1 MNENT
6 RNSLLLPAFSGIL
19 LTLSFPPIPL
29 GFIAWFALIPLFISL
44 NNCSLKDAFRR
55 GLVFGLVFNAA
66 SMHFVSLNSGT
77 TFLTAFSSYLATVL
91 ILMFFGPL
99 FTLPATLILRK
110 GGKFGLLL
118 LPVIWTAVEYLRS
131 QGEIASPWN
140 IVPLS
145 QANYLPVIQMVSIF
159 GIWGI
164 SFWAAG
170 INVLAIK
177 AYAQPKKWLA
187 VVIVWIVIPFAGGW
201 IVLSQAQ
208 QPEKTIGI
216 LIVQGNIDPAEKW
229 SAGLDEN
236 LDSYQ
241 ELTLSETGADL
252 AVWPEAAVPTNLNLS
267 LFAKNYLREL
277 AREAD
282 VPILTGAL
290 AREYSDD
297 KILKRYNCAYLID
310 PASRAIE
317 RYDKVHLVPGGER
330 IPFQKLIPVLG
341 KMNFGQ
347 AEFTPG
353 DEFKVLEVDSAG
365 FGTMICF
372 ESIFPYMGRRYAR
385 QGVDFLVN
393 ITNDGWYGKSSEP
406 YQHALLTRFRAVENR
421 RSLVRAANTGISYL
435 TDGYGRYIAKSELE
449 TREVVR
455 GSIPIHSGETFYS
468 RHGDVFAKIM
478 LAVTVCLILFSLF
491 GKSKFTILPV
501 VFVMF
506 FIGVNPTEAENRYL
520 TLSSSYSKSL
530 SLGGPA
536 AMEGGILSVPVNP
549 AGFSLYRNSYK
560 PRISVFLNPV
570 GSFIAFQGM
579 QEGEWADD
587 KISYDDA
594 VIPALLLVK
603 GVGVSYRAL
612 NAGLLFGQQYPAGTD
627 FKRFFE
633 YYPIFDGYYNRVFMK
648 LELDEKVHIG
658 ISADM
663 FTTDMELEGWGYSY
677 GVLLKPGKLNAG
689 VFYCKVP
696 DEHQDDVLPG
706 HRLVS
711 ETINAGVSWQ
721 PFEMMKLYGGLR
733 NISEKNSEAFLE
745 PHGGIEAVPWKH
757 TAIRAGYYLEDG
769 SDNAFSFG
777 LGICDLNDFR
787 ALDDVTPVREYLLD
801 YSMSLLPG
809 ELFIYSLSI
818 HFRL

>member
-1 MNENT
+1 M
-6 RNSLLLPAFSGIL
+6 LPAFSGIL

-29 GFIAWFALIPLFISL
+29 GFIAWFALIPLFVSL
-44 NNCSLKDAFRR
+44 KDCSLKEAFQR
-55 GLVFGLVFNAA
+55 GLVFGFVFNAA

-77 TFLTAFSSYLATVL
+77 TFPIAFSSYLATVS

-99 FTLPATLILRK
+99 FTLPGALILKK
-110 GGKFGLLL
+110 GGKLGLLL

-131 QGEIASPWN
+131 QGEIATPWN

-145 QANYLPVIQMVSIF
+145 QADYLPVIQMASIF
-159 GIWGI
+159 GIWGV
-164 SFWAAG
+164 SFWTAG

-177 AYAQPKKWLA
+177 AYTQPGRWLA
-187 VVIVWIVIPFAGGW
+187 AVIIWIVIPFAGGW

-208 QPEKTIGI
+208 PPEKTVDI
-216 LIVQGNIDPAEKW
+216 LIVQGNIDPEEKW

-236 LDSYQ
+236 LDSYK
-241 ELTLSETGADL
+241 ELTLAETGADL

-267 LFAKNYLREL
+267 LFARNYLRDL
-277 AREAD
+277 TVEAGF
-282 VPILTGAL
+282 PILTGAL
-290 AREYSDD
+290 AREYSKDNV
-297 KILKRYNCAYLID
+297 LQRFNSAYLFNPD
-310 PASRAIE
+310 SPMIE

-330 IPFQKLIPVLG
+330 IPFQKLIPALG

-353 DEFKVLEVDSAG
+353 EEFKVFEADSAG

-372 ESIFPYMGRRYAR
+372 ESIFPYMGRKYSR

-406 YQHALLTRFRAVENR
+406 YQHALLTRYRAVENR

-435 TDGYGRYIAKSELE
+435 SDGYGRYSAKSELE
-449 TREVVR
+449 SREVIR
-455 GSIPIHSGETFYS
+455 GSIPIHEGETFYR
-468 RHGDVFAKIM
+468 RHGDIFAKIL
-478 LAVTVCLILFSLF
+478 LAVTVCLVLFGLF
-491 GKSKFTILPV
+491 GKSKSKFPSAI
-501 VFVMF
+501 
-506 FIGVNPTEAENRYL
+506 FIMLFLGVNSTEAENRYL
-520 TLSSSYSKSL
+520 TLSSSYSQSL

-536 AMEGGILSVPVNP
+536 AMEGGILSAPLNP
-549 AGFSLYRNSYK
+549 AGFSLCRDSYK
-560 PRISVFLNPV
+560 PRISLFLNPA

-579 QEGEWADD
+579 QESEWSDD
-587 KISYDDA
+587 EIAYDDA

-603 GVGVSYRAL
+603 GVGLSYRAL

-633 YYPIFDGYYNRVFMK
+633 YYPIFDGYYNRFFMK

-658 ISADM
+658 VSADM
-663 FTTDMELEGWGYSY
+663 FTTDMKLDGWGYSY

-696 DEHQDDVLPG
+696 VEHKNDVLPG

-721 PFEMMKLYGGLR
+721 PLDFMKLYGGLR

-745 PHGGIEAVPWKH
+745 PHAGIEAVPWKH

-769 SDNAFSFG
+769 SESAFSFG
-777 LGICDLNDFR
+777 LGLCDLNDFR

-801 YSMSLLPG
+801 YSVSILPG
-809 ELFIYSLSI
+809 NITIHSFSL